1 MSASGPGGLDEVGD
15 GRTLEGAVGG
25 DIPGED
31 NPNFGDVI
39 EGTEGVDACR

>member
-1 MSASGPGGLDEVGD
+1 MSASGPGGLIEVGD

-31 NPNFGDVI
+31 SFGDVI